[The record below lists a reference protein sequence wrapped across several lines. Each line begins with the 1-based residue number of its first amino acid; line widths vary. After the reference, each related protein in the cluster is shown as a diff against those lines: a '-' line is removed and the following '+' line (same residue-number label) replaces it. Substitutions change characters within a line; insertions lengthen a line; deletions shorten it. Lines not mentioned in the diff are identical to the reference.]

1 MHVPPQLD
9 PIERALAER
18 LPHLRGPQRRG
29 LALWVLG
36 AVLAQSACQAAVL
49 AALLPWAPYHALRQ
63 RLREWLLDGA
73 GKAVPCAA
81 QVDVERCFAPLLR
94 WVLGWWQGRELA
106 LAVDATAH
114 REDVVALV
122 VSVLYRGSAI
132 PVAWGGL
139 PGNVPGPWLGA
150 ILRLL
155 RRLRPAVPPGWT
167 VLVLADRG
175 LWSPR
180 LWQRIRRLGCPPPLR
195 IQRRTTIIPDGRE
208 RCPAGALVRPGE
220 AWVGRGRLGRREGRR
235 LTVTLVAAWTTAQ
248 EEPWVVATDL
258 PPERVGVGWYAL
270 RMWVELGFRALKGLG
285 WQWQRSR
292 RTDPARVARHWLVLA
307 VASLWGLA
315 HGTRVEDAHERG
327 LPPARLRAPPA
338 PRGGGPPRPPAPRPA
353 CVPRPRLGP
362 APARAGSAWF
372 GWASSGCA
380 TCSRT
385 AGSGVASG
393 SPPTPGRS
401 RHPGSRSPST
411 AREHE
416 AMPDTYPC
424 QPGAG
429 AYFGLTPRRHQS

>member
-1 MHVPPQLD
+1 M
-9 PIERALAER
+9 ERALAER

-73 GKAVPCAA
+73 DKAVPCAA

-132 PVAWGGL
+132 PVAWAVP
-139 PGNVPGPWLGA
+139 PGNAPGAWMGP

-180 LWQRIRRLGCPPPLR
+180 LWRRIRRLGWHPPLR

-220 AWVGRGRLGRREGRR
+220 AWVGRGRLGRSKGQR

-248 EEPWVVATDL
+248 EEPGWWSPTRRPIGSGWAGARCGPGSSSASGPSRVWAGSGSARAGPIPPGSRGTGWCWRWRACGRWRTAPGSRTRTSVAC
-258 PPERVGVGWYAL
+258 
-270 RMWVELGFRALKGLG
+270 
-285 WQWQRSR
+285 
-292 RTDPARVARHWLVLA
+292 
-307 VASLWGLA
+307 
-315 HGTRVEDAHERG
+315 
-327 LPPARLRAPPA
+327 
-338 PRGGGPPRPPAPRPA
+338 RPPACA
-353 CVPRPRLGP
+353 PRPRLGC
-362 APARAGSAWF
+362 APAHAESA
-372 GWASSGCA
+372 
-380 TCSRT
+380 
-385 AGSGVASG
+385 
-393 SPPTPGRS
+393 
-401 RHPGSRSPST
+401 
-411 AREHE
+411 
-416 AMPDTYPC
+416 
-424 QPGAG
+424 
-429 AYFGLTPRRHQS
+429 